1 MKLKQKYGPFTKGE
15 PIVFNAGPG
24 RIAHIGFQYPHA
36 VPTYLDLKSPKRT
49 DYHDQV
55 YLNKKKKI
63 KAGEKL
69 AREVSISFIQDSNKS
84 PNNPFVQYFD
94 ETYAETDEN
103 IINSRIFEDY
113 NHRATDSKIAQNDD
127 CYNIDFVVSFSDNTE
142 YGDRKFRIDR
152 NCILE
157 FDDLRAN
164 SITVTPKRDMPAET
178 IIDILIDDGE
188 I

>member
-15 PIVFNAGPG
+15 PIVFNAGSG

-36 VPTYLDLKSPKRT
+36 VPTYLDLKSPKKT
-49 DYHDQV
+49 DYHNQV
-55 YLNKKKKI
+55 YLNKKKKL

-69 AREVSISFIQDSNKS
+69 SSEAPISFIQDSNKS
-84 PNNPFVQYFD
+84 PHSPFVQYFD
-94 ETYAETDEN
+94 EVYAEKEEGVVDT
-103 IINSRIFEDY
+103 RIFEDY
-113 NHRATDSKIAQNDD
+113 NHRTTDSETTQID
-127 CYNIDFVVSFSDNTE
+127 CYNVDFVVSFSDNTE
-142 YGDRKFRIDR
+142 YGDRKFRVDR

-178 IIDILIDDGE
+178 IIDVLIDDGE